1 MTRFIDDVV
10 FISIQNNILVD
21 STCGFYYTIRKSNL
35 VTEIIPENNYLQNQ
49 NFKLSSSIIKHQSH
63 SHPNKLVPCLYNKY
77 FCLLYRQWIPHP
89 WKHSTSHHQTNF
101 VICALLHFRVEAQR
115 WSRVEYLSWLP
126 ILPDSQWTIKLYT
139 RHQ

>member
-63 SHPNKLVPCLYNKY
+63 SHPKQPPLAIYWKPC
-77 FCLLYRQWIPHP
+77 CLMYIQWIPHICKNCQHTTTRP
-89 WKHSTSHHQTNF
+89 IFLDVYYLISNWMPQDGST
-101 VICALLHFRVEAQR
+101 
-115 WSRVEYLSWLP
+115 
-126 ILPDSQWTIKLYT
+126 
-139 RHQ
+139 